1 MKNEFTKISTIG
13 ECEIWKLPISHQ
25 VYDTYVM
32 AMKEAAQND
41 DGETAHRDAD
51 HLLTDLLEELGC
63 KEIVNA
69 FYDVTRWY
77 S

>member
-1 MKNEFTKISTIG
+1 MKNEFATISIKG
-13 ECEIWKLPISHQ
+13 HCEVWKLPISRS
-25 VYDTYVM
+25 VYDAYVM
-32 AMKEAAQND
+32 AMKAASQEN
-41 DGETAHRDAD
+41 DGETAHRIAD
-51 HLLTDLLEELGC
+51 RLLTDLLEALGC

>member
-1 MKNEFTKISTIG
+1 MENEFVKISTKG
-13 ECEIWKLPISHQ
+13 ECEIWKLPISRS

-51 HLLTDLLEELGC
+51 HLLTDLLEALGC
-63 KEIVNA
+63 NEIVSA
-69 FYDVTRWY
+69 FYDVEKWY

>member
-1 MKNEFTKISTIG
+1 MENKFATISTK
-13 ECEIWKLPISHQ
+13 CELEVWKLPISRS
-25 VYDTYVM
+25 VYNAYVM

-51 HLLTDLLEELGC
+51 HLLTDLLEALGC

>member
-1 MKNEFTKISTIG
+1 MENEFAKISVKG
-13 ECEIWKLPISHQ
+13 ECEVWKLPIPRQ
-25 VYDTYVM
+25 VYEAYVM
-32 AMKEAAQND
+32 AIKEAAQND
-41 DGETAHRDAD
+41 DGETAHREAD
-51 HLLTDLLEELGC
+51 YILTDLLEVLGC

>member
-1 MKNEFTKISTIG
+1 MENEFVKISTKG
-13 ECEIWKLPISHQ
+13 ECEVWKLPISRQ
-25 VYDTYVM
+25 VYDDYVM

-51 HLLTDLLEELGC
+51 GLLTDLLEALGC
-63 KEIVNA
+63 KEIVNS